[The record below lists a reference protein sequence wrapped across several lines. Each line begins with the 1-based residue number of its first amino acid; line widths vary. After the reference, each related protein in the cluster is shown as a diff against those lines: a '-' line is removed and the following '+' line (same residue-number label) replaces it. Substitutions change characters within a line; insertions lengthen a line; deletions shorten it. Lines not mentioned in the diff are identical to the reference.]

1 MDAEVAE
8 VTIAALEDTG
18 KLRDTAEK
26 DLKYVVDTTEG
37 KRTEELQRVTQ
48 AKEQEAQLLSDMSS
62 FVDTTLEK
70 GNVGSFTI
78 PKADQTKFNEFVKN
92 SIQIKDGQFYT
103 VSDVNQDNFNDVLQ
117 TLFFAYKGG
126 NIDSL
131 AKVQAKKDNVR
142 RLKQRA
148 SSSKIAGQRSEGG
161 SKITKLGDL

>member
-1 MDAEVAE
+1 MKNLDKKDIDQEVFELYDQYAHNKIE
-8 VTIAALEDTG
+8 RREFVK
-18 KLRDTAEK
+18 KLSAYAVGGFT
-26 DLKYVVDTTEG
+26 VSS
-37 KRTEELQRVTQ
+37 
-48 AKEQEAQLLSDMSS
+48 LLS
-62 FVDTTLEK
+62 FVMPDY
-70 GNVGSFTI
+70 
-78 PKADQTKFNEFVKN
+78 KN

-126 NIDSL
+126 NIDNL

-148 SSSKIAGQRSEGG
+148 SSSRIAGQQNGSG